1 MRKSARC
8 WSSFGVQP
16 KDSRRS
22 SATCTTSRMRS
33 DRRVIHSGTSELK
46 EKLFC
51 FHPSAEGIRRSS
63 ICSNVYSSFFFFFFV
78 KQLLVFFVFLFVFFV
93 CFYWTR
99 NCPDDCSV
107 GVKAQRA
114 KCALLKSTLKEV
126 SSGRYRERFCAYAR
140 FICLNHQDVWNQC
153 LSDSTYKIDNNIYSF
168 IFISGVLE
176 LLIIL

>member
-16 KDSRRS
+16 KDWRRS

-33 DRRVIHSGTSELK
+33 DGRVIHSGTSELK
-46 EKLFC
+46 EKLLC

-63 ICSNVYSSFFFFFFV
+63 VCLNVYTSFMIFFREAASFFFFF
-78 KQLLVFFVFLFVFFV
+78 
-93 CFYWTR
+93 YWTC

-107 GVKAQRA
+107 GVKVQRA

-140 FICLNHQDVWNQC
+140 FICLWNHQDVWNQC
-153 LSDSTYKIDNNIYSF
+153 LSDSTY
-168 IFISGVLE
+168 
-176 LLIIL
+176 

>member
-16 KDSRRS
+16 KDWRRS
-22 SATCTTSRMRS
+22 SATCTTSHMRS
-33 DRRVIHSGTSELK
+33 DGRVIHSGTSELK
-46 EKLFC
+46 EKLLC

-63 ICSNVYSSFFFFFFV
+63 VCSNVYTSFMIFFREAASCFFPVFFFFF
-78 KQLLVFFVFLFVFFV
+78 
-93 CFYWTR
+93 YWTC

-107 GVKAQRA
+107 GVKVQRA

-140 FICLNHQDVWNQC
+140 FICLWNHQDVWNQC
-153 LSDSTYKIDNNIYSF
+153 LSDSTY
-168 IFISGVLE
+168 
-176 LLIIL
+176 